1 MEPMTTPLPL
11 PTLLSQVLVAHTMEL
26 DNEAEHR
33 LPHRTTRGNE
43 PAARRGAPWL
53 VSFALWANVLQYL
66 DEDTVT
72 VAELRARARTTRLLL
87 GGLRRWGYV
96 TLTPAAGET
105 LQNPPQDSAVVRT
118 TRGGRVAQDVF
129 RALLPLV
136 DDRWRIRFGAAAIDR
151 LEQTLRSV
159 FDELPIDPPA
169 YLPMVYP
176 TQNGKAEPAP
186 LRATRS
192 GPDASV
198 DGAGLSP
205 LLAGVLLA
213 FTLDFERES
222 RLSLPISANTLR
234 VLGPTGVRIR
244 DLPQLTGVSKE
255 ANAMCAGWLERHG
268 CARSEPDPTAS
279 RGKVLLRH
287 PEGSEGPAEVPS
299 PPRRH
304 RGVVGDDVRSRPRRP
319 AGRAR
324 TARRGWNLGLLSPG
338 PGARALPGQLAR
350 RGPATPPRPCRTT
363 PWCCTA
369 GGTPTAADGPRRAAR
384 RMWQA

>member
-1 MEPMTTPLPL
+1 MEPMSSPLPL
-11 PTLLSQVLVAHTMEL
+11 PTLLSQVLVAHTIEL

-66 DEDTVT
+66 DEDAVT

-129 RALLPLV
+129 RALPPLV

-192 GPDASV
+192 GADASV

-234 VLGPTGVRIR
+234 VLGPTGVRVR

-279 RGKVLLRH
+279 RGKVLLVTPKGLKAQQKYRRLLDATEVSWATTYGAAALDDLRARSNRSSGMESWPPLPWPGGSSPTRTTGAPRVRH
-287 PEGSEGPAEVPS
+287 APATLPHYPMVL
-299 PPRRH
+299 H
-304 RGVVGDDVRSRPRRP
+304 RGGYP
-319 AGRAR
+319 
-324 TARRGWNLGLLSPG
+324 
-338 PGARALPGQLAR
+338 
-350 RGPATPPRPCRTT
+350 
-363 PWCCTA
+363 
-369 GGTPTAADGPRRAAR
+369 DGS
-384 RMWQA
+384 